1 MKKKGFKRI
10 LTICMCAA
18 MLIES
23 VNVSTFT
30 VKAGTADAITQDS
43 ELKDAVENGENADQA
58 AYEAAQ
64 KAAEAAAE
72 AEAAAKAAKELG
84 EAAADAALDPD
95 AAQAPALKEEIDKEI
110 SDAETAVADSNNK
123 IEEESGKLET
133 IAEEAKDKTAEE
145 AQKAADAA
153 DAAQDAA
160 KKAEDLKKQIEA
172 ADRADAKLEDVLDAA
187 KQAADEAQAA
197 ADQAKEAYGNAQA
210 VLDAAQKKY
219 DDAKAQAEQDIQAGI
234 ENADKELEEAE
245 AALAAAEAAVSQA
258 EDAYTAAT
266 GSNEIAQK
274 TAEAAAEAAKQ
285 AGIADDAAKDAAE
298 AADVADA
305 RKTAKEEDNA
315 ILEAEKSEIVKA
327 QEDLKSEIAQK
338 ENEIKDLNQQIV
350 AKNAEIDA
358 TEKAIEDLGW
368 KRFVVETDEYKQA
381 KKLNA
386 QIDALE
392 ADIDDLKDD
401 IADAND
407 AIDAK
412 QSEIAKKDT
421 EIAGKDAQIAE
432 NNTYIA
438 GIVASQ
444 KTVQDFVDN
453 NPDTQITYLDKEKQE
468 EFSTLLKELE
478 ASTAKYEDAKEL
490 REEYQDA
497 TDRSG
502 VGLIEWF
509 KKVYKELKIEAAND
523 NAKIEM
529 DWENLQLVYTND
541 GLTLLLG
548 KNKDNEQVLLTWEN
562 NRLTATKVDEHEFA
576 AYSTAFDAAAAA
588 QASTKA
594 AQAATDAAA
603 ARQAEK
609 EALDQYNAAKAALEA
624 ARERLAAARKAKLN
638 ELQLKAA
645 QEALEQAKQNVEA
658 AKKSY
663 EDAQDA
669 ADEAKKAYEDAK
681 DNFDNKPVTARF
693 YILNRGLAQ
702 PSEVGHYPAGNYS
715 KVQFGELYKGEDNSY
730 LDQYAKGLKNQDLA
744 AYIKQAPTAEAFG
757 ITLKEGESI
766 QWYVIK
772 TENDGI
778 HVDGII
784 LGQKFNVT
792 VHYGYEDEQ
801 GNFVK
806 VAEDYT
812 GIYGLELEAST
823 AKYEDAKELREEYQD
838 ATDRSG
844 VGLIEWFKKVYKE
857 LKIEAAND
865 NAKIEMDWENLQLV
879 YTNDGLTLLLGK
891 NKDNEQVLLTWEN
904 NRLTATKVD
913 EHEFAAYSTAFD
925 AAAAA
930 QASTK
935 AAQAATDAAAA
946 RQAEKEALDQYNAAK
961 AALEAARERLAA
973 ARKAKLNELQLKAAQ
988 EALEQA
994 KQNVEAAKKS
1004 YEDAQD
1010 AADEAKKAYED
1021 AKDNF
1026 DNKPVTARF
1035 YILNRGLAQPSEVGH
1050 YPAGNY
1056 SKVQFGELYKGEDNS
1071 YLDQYAKGLKN
1082 QDLAAYIK
1090 QAPTAEAFGITL
1102 KEGESIQWYVI
1113 KTENDGIHVDGIIL
1127 GQKFNVTVHYGYED
1141 EQGNFVKVAEDYTG
1155 IYGLGETYDIPS
1167 PEVVI
1172 DGFKYA
1178 AKNATQASVSG
1189 TAYSDKEYTVLYHK
1203 EEGISVT
1210 VNYYR
1215 ASVTGTLLHSEIRN
1229 IGVSQA
1235 ADYGKSLT
1243 ASDLNAWRPGDCEDG
1258 VLVSYEKTE
1267 NGYVANIVY
1276 TAIPVIPSESGTSGG
1291 DGDGE
1296 GEGGETGSGT
1306 VAEAAGGAGG
1316 ITAGVVQQVAGAR
1329 QTTAQET
1336 TQIADETTPLAPT
1349 VTAAPGKEAG
1359 IEAVSSDNNVVS
1371 IEDEEAPLAATVNCW
1386 IHWLI
1391 LLLTAIYTIYELV
1404 RAIHRNRK
1412 INELSGEAGQ
1422 VEM

>member
-812 GIYGLELEAST
+812 GIYGL
-823 AKYEDAKELREEYQD
+823 
-838 ATDRSG
+838 
-844 VGLIEWFKKVYKE
+844 
-857 LKIEAAND
+857 
-865 NAKIEMDWENLQLV
+865 
-879 YTNDGLTLLLGK
+879 
-891 NKDNEQVLLTWEN
+891 
-904 NRLTATKVD
+904 
-913 EHEFAAYSTAFD
+913 
-925 AAAAA
+925 
-930 QASTK
+930 
-935 AAQAATDAAAA
+935 
-946 RQAEKEALDQYNAAK
+946 
-961 AALEAARERLAA
+961 
-973 ARKAKLNELQLKAAQ
+973 
-988 EALEQA
+988 
-994 KQNVEAAKKS
+994 
-1004 YEDAQD
+1004 
-1010 AADEAKKAYED
+1010 
-1021 AKDNF
+1021 
-1026 DNKPVTARF
+1026 
-1035 YILNRGLAQPSEVGH
+1035 
-1050 YPAGNY
+1050 
-1056 SKVQFGELYKGEDNS
+1056 
-1071 YLDQYAKGLKN
+1071 
-1082 QDLAAYIK
+1082 
-1090 QAPTAEAFGITL
+1090 
-1102 KEGESIQWYVI
+1102 
-1113 KTENDGIHVDGIIL
+1113 
-1127 GQKFNVTVHYGYED
+1127 
-1141 EQGNFVKVAEDYTG
+1141 
-1155 IYGLGETYDIPS
+1155 GETYDIPS